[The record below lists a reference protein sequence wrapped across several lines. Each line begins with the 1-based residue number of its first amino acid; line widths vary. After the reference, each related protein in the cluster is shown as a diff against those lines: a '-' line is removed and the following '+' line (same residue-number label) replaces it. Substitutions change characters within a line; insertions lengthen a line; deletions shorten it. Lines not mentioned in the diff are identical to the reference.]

1 MEYSIISNM
10 ARTGVNS
17 ILSTSAGRLFD
28 AASAV
33 LGIRRSSTFEGESS
47 TALMFEEEKWLRDN
61 RLSVSGYLKNR
72 MNDASDEYLKSIHYD
87 TNNLV
92 TELARRLRDGDD
104 RTKLAFTFHDVLSEI
119 ITEKCRRLSDE
130 TDIGTIALSGGVGDY
145 VMVHAGAA
153 IAKITNHDD
162 DETMGILKK
171 HAR

>member
-1 MEYSIISNM
+1 M

-92 TELARRLRDGDD
+92 TELARRLRD
-104 RTKLAFTFHDVLSEI
+104 
-119 ITEKCRRLSDE
+119 
-130 TDIGTIALSGGVGDY
+130 
-145 VMVHAGAA
+145 
-153 IAKITNHDD
+153 
-162 DETMGILKK
+162 
-171 HAR
+171 